1 MARGNQWRFIV
12 LRAIRKKNRGGV
24 LKDETM
30 GVKAEEQGDFQ
41 VDVELETP
49 EEIRGNAE
57 AATRV
62 EE

>member
-1 MARGNQWRFIV
+1 MAFYCVEGY
-12 LRAIRKKNRGGV
+12 KKKEQGGV